1 MSQKNSKDPATQE
14 VPIDYQI
21 EIKNMQYTIVL
32 RDKEISGLKEHL
44 EKNGK
49 YIKKQ
54 ESDIFDLKKQVAYFY
69 DIEKKLG
76 KERHSNELLQKDIEN
91 LNQEILNQKR
101 KYLEE
106 KDQQEKNFNARMN
119 QMQNTIDN
127 YTKKLEMTNKILAEN
142 EELKKTVEELKKEKI
157 AVVQKSERDLVD
169 LAVKNKLKFSILRKK
184 MMENIKSSQIKVT
197 ELNMQYMDVSS
208 KLTLLQNHQL
218 LTQLEYLQEQ
228 LDEYTRTNEILIKN
242 NKDLKR
248 DIQIHKEVEVS
259 LAEKN
264 RKLKNELL
272 KEREDKE
279 EKENEEGEKEGED
292 KNKDKND
299 NKKDE
304 QNDKSD
310 KKKYNINYE
319 IVNLEQKIINLEQKL
334 KQKKIDFN
342 YLKDKYDYIENYLR
356 NYEKKFLG
364 IINFLQ
370 DCLNKFF
377 IDEEL
382 LANNEV
388 NIHIEDIKKG
398 DFSSLNKEEQYSI
411 LIILMKYLMP
421 MVNQANLNDE
431 TKKVNKVNLRIRLP
445 EIKTNIPINIKNYKK
460 LKFKKPNLNIRSMSA
475 ENINAIKEREL
486 PILPGN
492 SVKNGPIKIFN
503 KLSNKYQAKYKN
515 SSQSINTGIST
526 GN

>member
-1 MSQKNSKDPATQE
+1 MSQKNSKDPATKE

-106 KDQQEKNFNARMN
+106 KAQLEKNFNARMN

-279 EKENEEGEKEGED
+279 EKENEEGEEEGED

-445 EIKTNIPINIKNYKK
+445 EIKTYIPINIKNYKK
-460 LKFKKPNLNIRSMSA
+460 LKFKKPNLNLRSMSA
-475 ENINAIKEREL
+475 ENIKAIKEREL

-492 SVKNGPIKIFN
+492 SVKNGPTKIFN

>member
-106 KDQQEKNFNARMN
+106 KDQLEKNFNARMN

-264 RKLKNELL
+264 RKLKNE
-272 KEREDKE
+272 
-279 EKENEEGEKEGED
+279 EKT
-292 KNKDKND
+292 
-299 NKKDE
+299 
-304 QNDKSD
+304 
-310 KKKYNINYE
+310 KKKKKKKK
-319 IVNLEQKIINLEQKL
+319 VKKRVKI
-334 KQKKIDFN
+334 KI
-342 YLKDKYDYIENYLR
+342 KIR
-356 NYEKKFLG
+356 M
-364 IINFLQ
+364 I
-370 DCLNKFF
+370 
-377 IDEEL
+377 
-382 LANNEV
+382 
-388 NIHIEDIKKG
+388 IKKM
-398 DFSSLNKEEQYSI
+398 NK
-411 LIILMKYLMP
+411 M
-421 MVNQANLNDE
+421 
-431 TKKVNKVNLRIRLP
+431 
-445 EIKTNIPINIKNYKK
+445 IK
-460 LKFKKPNLNIRSMSA
+460 
-475 ENINAIKEREL
+475 AIKRN
-486 PILPGN
+486 I
-492 SVKNGPIKIFN
+492 I
-503 KLSNKYQAKYKN
+503 
-515 SSQSINTGIST
+515 
-526 GN
+526 